1 MNNPQ
6 QTFKNIFEM
15 QKMGIK
21 STHPS
26 SENKLPNWVTK
37 GINLTIVATL
47 LIGTIYLIKMIFNG

>member
-6 QTFKNIFEM
+6 QTFKNICEM

-21 STHPS
+21 STHLS

-47 LIGTIYLIKMIFNG
+47 IVGTIYLIKMIF

>member
-6 QTFKNIFEM
+6 QTFKNICDM

-26 SENKLPNWVTK
+26 HENKLPNWLTK
-37 GINLTIVATL
+37 GINLSVVATL
-47 LIGTIYLIKMIFNG
+47 LMGTIYLIKMICNG

>member
-6 QTFKNIFEM
+6 QTFKNICEM

-26 SENKLPNWVTK
+26 SENKLPNWLTK
-37 GINLTIVATL
+37 GINLSVVATL
-47 LIGTIYLIKMIFNG
+47 IWGTYQLLKMIFNG

>member
-6 QTFKNIFEM
+6 QTFKNICEM
-15 QKMGIK
+15 QKLGIK

-26 SENKLPNWVTK
+26 SENKLPNWLTK

-47 LIGTIYLIKMIFNG
+47 IGGTIYLIKMIF

>member
-6 QTFKNIFEM
+6 QTFKNICDM

-26 SENKLPNWVTK
+26 HENKLPNWVTK
-37 GINLTIVATL
+37 GINLIVVATL
-47 LIGTIYLIKMIFNG
+47 LMGTIYLIKMICNG

>member
-6 QTFKNIFEM
+6 QTFKNICEM

-21 STHPS
+21 SSHPS
-26 SENKLPNWVTK
+26 HENKLSNWLTK
-37 GINLTIVATL
+37 GINYSIVATL

>member
-6 QTFKNIFEM
+6 QTFKNICEM

-21 STHPS
+21 SNHPS
-26 SENKLPNWVTK
+26 SENKLPIWLTK
-37 GINLTIVATL
+37 CINLSVVATL

>member
-6 QTFKNIFEM
+6 QTFKNICEM

-26 SENKLPNWVTK
+26 SENKLPNWLTK
-37 GINLTIVATL
+37 CINLSIVATL
-47 LIGTIYLIKMIFNG
+47 FIGTIYFIKMIFNG

>member
-6 QTFKNIFEM
+6 QTFKNICDM

-26 SENKLPNWVTK
+26 HENKLPNSLTK
-37 GINLTIVATL
+37 CINYTIVATL
-47 LIGTIYLIKMIFNG
+47 IIGTIYLIKMIFNG

>member
-6 QTFKNIFEM
+6 QTFKNICDM

-26 SENKLPNWVTK
+26 HENKLPNWLTK
-37 GINLTIVATL
+37 GINYTIVATL
-47 LIGTIYLIKMIFNG
+47 IVGTIYLIKLICNG

>member
-6 QTFKNIFEM
+6 QTFKNICEM

-26 SENKLPNWVTK
+26 HENKLPNWLTK
-37 GINLTIVATL
+37 GINYTIVATL
-47 LIGTIYLIKMIFNG
+47 IVSTIYLIKLICNG

>member
-6 QTFKNIFEM
+6 QTFKNIYEM

-26 SENKLPNWVTK
+26 SENKLPNWLTK
-37 GINLTIVATL
+37 CINLIVVATL
-47 LIGTIYLIKMIFNG
+47 LIGTIYLIKMICNG

>member
-6 QTFKNIFEM
+6 QTFKNICEM

-26 SENKLPNWVTK
+26 NENKLPNWLTK
-37 GINLTIVATL
+37 GINLSVVATL
-47 LIGTIYLIKMIFNG
+47 LIGTIYLIKLICNG

>member
-6 QTFKNIFEM
+6 QTFKNICEM

-26 SENKLPNWVTK
+26 HENKLPNWLTK
-37 GINLTIVATL
+37 GINYSVVATL
-47 LIGTIYLIKMIFNG
+47 IVGTIYLIKLICNG

>member
-6 QTFKNIFEM
+6 QTFKNICEM

-26 SENKLPNWVTK
+26 SENKLPNWLTK
-37 GINLTIVATL
+37 CINLSIVATL
-47 LIGTIYLIKMIFNG
+47 LISTIYLIKMIF